1 MMTKCSR
8 DTWSRV
14 DQGKAV
20 AAHPTGGAVS
30 IIAQQFGRARDQDS
44 MRHRMHTTT
53 KTGADNS
60 RHINEGIGEPTM
72 RKLLAALAATAVLF
86 VSQVHA
92 DALAPAPEIIAEY
105 DRSFIERSGAQTF
118 EEMLDTGIL
127 RYFFTGGRNMLIL
140 VNGRPYATTAS
151 DLDSLPLSAVER
163 IEVLR
168 AESLGTLNGH
178 AAVRGAFNLVLR
190 KDLDGFDVRT
200 VARLPS
206 RDGGDARQGSVVWGG
221 EIGTGGHLTL
231 GVDVLDRQEIVGS
244 TREHSRSEWMR
255 GGSFAEAKNV
265 SVGGNTVYIFDWSE
279 RKLRSVSLGKCDPAL
294 GYTGP
299 LSNPP
304 GINSG
309 DKGCGYAYGNIWWD
323 TASYKQEN
331 AILNLN
337 YPLGEHTELYV
348 DANVTQ
354 GVGLFRY
361 APSVAVFSV
370 LPSERLLTSINES
383 ASNADPMF
391 IAENEDLFAVGHRFI
406 GHGNR
411 DWKSS
416 IKEYDASARVKGRL
430 TESLGYDTR
439 ISAYRADGSVTG
451 ITFVDAEAIR
461 QEIAAGRYDLTDPLS
476 MDPAH
481 REAIKRSSL
490 SEEED
495 SGVKYMDSRFALE
508 GTGPGIGG
516 RNTAWTAGIE
526 FANVES
532 HRRLEFQTSDGQ
544 IRDVNSVLGSGGTSY
559 AGERDSAGAFAD
571 ILLPLSDLVE
581 LRTAARV
588 DDYSDVGKLRAW
600 RIGTVF
606 RPSDVVSW
614 RGSWSKGDNPPS
626 IYQMYSTEFQD
637 HPYVQCV
644 PESGPPPR
652 TCDSIN
658 YVQVERRTSG
668 NPELQP
674 SGSERSS
681 IGFEIRRGPFYFVAD
696 WYRLTTS
703 DLVGRN
709 NPTWAILNH
718 PECPPGGG
726 NSCIERTAGEIT
738 IHDRFENVLKTEVSG
753 LNTRFGNRVETG
765 WGVLGVRGFWR
776 YVINSEGQT
785 PDGKQAYPL
794 PRNAVRIVTSVGRGN
809 LTAFWAL
816 NYRSEIQGRHGGQFN
831 SWTGHDL
838 TLDLKKPFGFQNARL
853 TAGVYNVTDTKLSTN
868 TANPAFTDGP
878 RAAGWGRTFFVT
890 LNMRF

>member
-1 MMTKCSR
+1 MNATQS
-8 DTWSRV
+8 
-14 DQGKAV
+14 A
-20 AAHPTGGAVS
+20 
-30 IIAQQFGRARDQDS
+30 
-44 MRHRMHTTT
+44 T
-53 KTGADNS
+53 KTGLDNS
-60 RHINEGIGEPTM
+60 AHIYEEMGEPAM
-72 RKLLAALAATAVLF
+72 KKLLAALAATAMLF
-86 VSQVHA
+86 VSLVQA
-92 DALAPAPEIIAEY
+92 DTLAPAPEIIAKY

-118 EEMLDTGIL
+118 GEMLDTGII
-127 RYFFTGGRNMLIL
+127 RYFFTGGRNLLIL
-140 VNGRPYATTAS
+140 VNGRPYATTAHN
-151 DLDSLPLSAVER
+151 LDSIPLSAVER

-190 KDLDGFDVRT
+190 NDLDGFDVRT
-200 VARLPS
+200 VTRLPS

-221 EIGTGGHLTL
+221 KIGTDGHLTL

-244 TREHSRSEWMR
+244 TREHSRSEWTR
-255 GGSFAEAKNV
+255 DGSFAEAKNV
-265 SVGGNTVYIFDWSE
+265 SRGGNTVYIFDWSE

-309 DKGCGYAYGNIWWD
+309 DKGCGFAYGNIWWD

-337 YPLGEHTELYV
+337 YPLGEDTELYV

-354 GVGLFRY
+354 GGGLFRY

-370 LPSERLLTSINES
+370 LPSESLLTSINES
-383 ASNADPMF
+383 ARNADPMF
-391 IAENEDLFAVGHRFI
+391 IAENEDFFAVGHRFI

-411 DWKSS
+411 DWESS
-416 IKEYDASARVKGRL
+416 NEEYDASARVKGRL

-439 ISAYRADGSVTG
+439 ISVYRADGSVTG
-451 ITFVDAEAIR
+451 LTFVDAETIR
-461 QEIAAGRYDLTDPLS
+461 QEIAAGRYNLTDPLS
-476 MDPAH
+476 MDPDH

-490 SEEED
+490 REEED
-495 SGVKYMDSRFALE
+495 TGVKYMDSRFALE
-508 GTGPGIGG
+508 GAWPGIGE
-516 RNTAWTAGIE
+516 RNTAWTAGVE
-526 FANVES
+526 FSNVEA
-532 HRRLEFQTSDGQ
+532 HRLLEFLTNDGRT
-544 IRDVNSVLGSGGTSY
+544 RDVSNVLGSGGTSY
-559 AGERDSAGAFAD
+559 AGERHTAGAFAD
-571 ILLPLSDLVE
+571 ILLPLSDSVDV
-581 LRTAARV
+581 RTAARV

-600 RIGTVF
+600 RLGTVF
-606 RPSDVVSW
+606 RTSDIVAL

-626 IYQMYSTEFQD
+626 MYQMYSTEFQD

-652 TCDSIN
+652 TCDSTN
-658 YVQVERRTSG
+658 FVQVERRTSG

-681 IGFEIRRGPFYFVAD
+681 IGFETRKGPFYFVAD
-696 WYRLTTS
+696 WYRFSTS
-703 DLVGRN
+703 DLPGRYDA
-709 NPTWAILNH
+709 TWAMLNH

-726 NSCIERTAGEIT
+726 NSCIERMAGQIT
-738 IHDRFENVLKTEVSG
+738 IHESFENIVKTEVSG

-765 WGVLGVRGFWR
+765 WGALGVRGFWR
-776 YVINSEGQT
+776 YVANSEVQT

-809 LTAFWAL
+809 VTAFWAV
-816 NYRSEIQGRHGGQFN
+816 NYRSEIQNLDGGRFN

-838 TLDLKKPFGFQNARL
+838 TLDLKEPFGFQNARL
-853 TAGVYNVTDTKLSTN
+853 TAGVYNVTDTKLSTS
-868 TANPAFTDGP
+868 TVNPSLTDGP
-878 RAAGWGRTFFVT
+878 RAAGWGRTFFAT